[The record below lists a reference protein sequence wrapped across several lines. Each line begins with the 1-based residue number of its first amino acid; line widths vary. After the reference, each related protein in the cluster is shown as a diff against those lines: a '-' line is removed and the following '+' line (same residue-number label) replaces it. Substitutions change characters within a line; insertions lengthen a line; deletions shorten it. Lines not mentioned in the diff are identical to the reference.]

1 MRWVFWDIGDT
12 LLNEDLLRFAIW
24 KRLHQ
29 ALHDAGSP
37 VTLAS
42 LMDTRERLAA
52 QGDSS
57 PHYTIALEQLSVE
70 RYDVWQS
77 SLAQFVP
84 GDGQQLIHPIDGI
97 IDVLRGF
104 SDTAHLGIIADQPP
118 SVRNTLDRHGMI
130 DMFRVVVLSA
140 TVGYN
145 KPDVSIYTEALL
157 QADCEA
163 EDAVMVGNRYDMDIA
178 PANRLGMGTVFCYLS
193 PDNKGRQPESD
204 EEAAY
209 HASLDRVPNWP
220 TEPDSSIPTQQA
232 NAVTEDVAELS
243 TAIKHVLGR

>member
-12 LLNEDLLRFAIW
+12 LLNEDPLRFAIW

-37 VTLAS
+37 VTFAS

-52 QGDSS
+52 HGDSS
-57 PHYTIALEQLSVE
+57 PHYTIARKQLSVE
-70 RYDVWQS
+70 NYDVWRS

-84 GDGQQLIHPIDGI
+84 GDGQQLIHPIEGI
-97 IDVLRGF
+97 IGVLRSL

-118 SVRNTLDRHGMI
+118 SVRDTLDRHGML
-130 DMFRVVVLSA
+130 DMFGVVVLSA

-145 KPDVSIYTEALL
+145 KPDVSIYTEALS
-157 QADCEA
+157 QAGCDA
-163 EDAVMVGNRYDMDIA
+163 DDAVMVGNRYDMDIA

-209 HASLDRVPNWP
+209 HMSLGRVPNWP
-220 TEPDSSIPTQQA
+220 TEPDPGIPTQQPD
-232 NAVTEDVAELS
+232 AVAGNVAELS
-243 TAIKHVLGR
+243 TAIKYALGR